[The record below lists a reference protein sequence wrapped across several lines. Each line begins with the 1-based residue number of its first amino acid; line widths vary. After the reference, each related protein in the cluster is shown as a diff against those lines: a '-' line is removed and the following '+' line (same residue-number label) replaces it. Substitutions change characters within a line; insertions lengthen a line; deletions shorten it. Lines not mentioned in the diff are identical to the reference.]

1 MDILELIHIESQQS
15 QNKPHPCT
23 MDKCTKA
30 FGRRSDLV
38 RHLRIH
44 TNERPYKC
52 DQSGCGKSFIQRSAL
67 KVHGRTHSGERPH
80 ACEVEGCR
88 KSFSDS
94 SSLARHRRI
103 HTGKRPYQCRI
114 IGCEKRFARKTI
126 LTTHYKVAHDTTT
139 KQRTVLQWR
148 PLNEQHDKWS
158 SSSFSSSPSPPLT
171 STFTSRMVLPLDQ
184 RNNSLNSQSPYQ
196 QNGQQN
202 RNTSLDNNTGTSNTT
217 QAPLYL
223 STAVTMHPSSL
234 PELSPSLLSY
244 PTSPESTSTCHDL
257 PSPSSFSPLDHH
269 HHYQQQQQ
277 QHQTCDKRDTL
288 LFSNSTNVQMDA
300 TCYRY
305 YPHHRHDSMT
315 SSLPRLDA
323 LEPFFAM
330 STNDDHRSRSS
341 SFSSSSSSS
350 SSLSN

>member
-23 MDKCTKA
+23 IDKCTKA

-38 RHLRIH
+38 RHIRIH

-52 DQSGCGKSFIQRSAL
+52 DQAGCGKSFIQRSAL
-67 KVHGRTHSGERPH
+67 KVHARTHSGERPH

-126 LTTHYKVAHDTTT
+126 LTTHYKVAHDTTS

-158 SSSFSSSPSPPLT
+158 SSSFSSSTSPPLT
-171 STFTSRMVLPLDQ
+171 SSFTSRMVLPLTLC
-184 RNNSLNSQSPYQ
+184 NSNLDSQSSFR
-196 QNGQQN
+196 QNDQHN
-202 RNTSLDNNTGTSNTT
+202 RNPSFDNNTMPSNTP
-217 QAPLYL
+217 QAPLCL
-223 STAVTMHPSSL
+223 STTATMHPSSL

-269 HHYQQQQQ
+269 HHQQQQQ
-277 QHQTCDKRDTL
+277 QQTCDKRDSFL
-288 LFSNSTNVQMDA
+288 ISNSANVHMDDA

-305 YPHHRHDSMT
+305 YPHHRNDSIT

-323 LEPFFAM
+323 LEPFFTM
-330 STNDDHRSRSS
+330 STNDDYRSRSS
-341 SFSSSSSSS
+341 SFSSSSC